1 MSRWFVQVQKIL
13 KLLRNLIH
21 PRKKLK
27 DFQEKPPVAAMNGTF
42 TKLIVV
48 VKAKDLQAKLLK
60 RKVLA
65 AVLNSRFNH
74 LR

>member
-1 MSRWFVQVQKIL
+1 M
-13 KLLRNLIH
+13 
-21 PRKKLK
+21 KKLK
-27 DFQEKPPVAAMNGTF
+27 DFQGKPPVAAVNGTF

-60 RKVLA
+60 RKALA